1 MKTKVYRLS
10 NPFREI
16 RLATSRVACLL
27 NTPTGVLKVERIEAA
42 NAIRYARAKGYVS
55 LIK

>member
-42 NAIRYARAKGYVS
+42 NAIRYARVKGSVS

>member
-1 MKTKVYRLS
+1 VKTKVYRLS
-10 NPFREI
+10 NPFREV

-42 NAIRYARAKGYVS
+42 NAIRYARVKGYVT